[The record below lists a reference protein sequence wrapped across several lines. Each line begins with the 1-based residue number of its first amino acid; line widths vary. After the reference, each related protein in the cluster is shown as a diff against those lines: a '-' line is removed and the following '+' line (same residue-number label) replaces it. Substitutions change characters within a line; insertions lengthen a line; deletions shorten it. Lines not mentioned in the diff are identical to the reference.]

1 MIDIK
6 SVLLFGIVVLL
17 LFAIIAEF
25 TSKSLK
31 RYICGVAIEKYEDG
45 DEASDQ
51 ITATEDGDE
60 ASDQITATENG
71 DEASDQITA
80 AENGDGDYEDGDY
93 EDGDEAGYEDGDEAA
108 DEDGD
113 EAGYEVDIGAKKD
126 GDSNV
131 DANIGAD
138 EIDDENEKKYDS
150 ESAIKNINTLIDI
163 YTKIDASKLTN
174 LESKTGEIN
183 NKLIEYKETINRIIT
198 LRRTLK
204 EILTN
209 LSYQIDNREKQVTND
224 NSTAEITLDNCM
236 YAKDE
241 ETINMCTTK
250 NIEKLEYNFKLF
262 KCLIYKLFYL
272 NTGIKKIFNDFT
284 GYKINANEMELGILD
299 EAVKLSDDK
308 LLRELSCHVTKNE
321 YTCENGKIYLNNV
334 DDLEKNTFNDEIFN
348 ELCNEDINRYNP
360 KLKYDNTNYDT
371 TTSTGTTYYQQIIG
385 GVVQEGEDAIPM
397 GESLNSHKEAIT
409 ACNDKIHKNY
419 LNHII
424 NKIKVLKDYFD
435 HVTPSKT

>member
-174 LESKTGEIN
+174 LE
-183 NKLIEYKETINRIIT
+183 
-198 LRRTLK
+198 
-204 EILTN
+204 
-209 LSYQIDNREKQVTND
+209 
-224 NSTAEITLDNCM
+224 
-236 YAKDE
+236 
-241 ETINMCTTK
+241 
-250 NIEKLEYNFKLF
+250 
-262 KCLIYKLFYL
+262 
-272 NTGIKKIFNDFT
+272 
-284 GYKINANEMELGILD
+284 
-299 EAVKLSDDK
+299 
-308 LLRELSCHVTKNE
+308 
-321 YTCENGKIYLNNV
+321 
-334 DDLEKNTFNDEIFN
+334 
-348 ELCNEDINRYNP
+348 
-360 KLKYDNTNYDT
+360 
-371 TTSTGTTYYQQIIG
+371 
-385 GVVQEGEDAIPM
+385 
-397 GESLNSHKEAIT
+397 
-409 ACNDKIHKNY
+409 
-419 LNHII
+419 
-424 NKIKVLKDYFD
+424 
-435 HVTPSKT
+435 